1 MRNHRYLQYTVYGL
15 VLLFLGVG
23 VIEPLRLLFVQSLQT
38 SGVEGFTL
46 HNIRA
51 FFAQPRLI
59 NALTNSLLVS
69 TIVAGINIVL
79 ATGIAY
85 GIEKLHI
92 PGRKLIKTI
101 SIFPLYVPSLF
112 PALGLIYLLG
122 NQGIISAQIPGFEL
136 YGFTG
141 VIIGCVV
148 FTIPHGV
155 LMLSTAMQ
163 NVDNT
168 LYRVADTL
176 GASEFKKFWSITI
189 PNIKYALFNTFIVI
203 FILSLTDFGV
213 PKILGGQVSL
223 LATEIYKEVIGQQNF
238 GMGAALS
245 LLLFIPV
252 IIAAGIDVYIRFK
265 QKDMKSMQNSGLQY
279 RFGLKQRLFFG
290 AGSWIVA
297 LGLVGIL
304 GMVVYGSFI
313 NFWPYDL
320 TLTWANYD
328 FEAIGF
334 EWRGYFNSLKLAI
347 SVGILGTI
355 LAFVSSYLVMR
366 SSLQS
371 GLKNTLSLVA
381 LLPIAIPGTVLGL
394 AYLFMINA
402 WPDLFNHFRGNMA
415 FLTLN
420 TTIHLFSVVFL
431 TFSIHFHQMPKQ
443 YEQVGEST
451 GVSPLQTIRRV
462 IIPLSIPTGLEVFF
476 FLAINAMTTI
486 SAVIFL
492 YSPETILASIS
503 ILHMEESGA
512 IASAA
517 AMGTIIFL
525 TCLVFRGIHLLIQ
538 STLHEK

>member
-1 MRNHRYLQYTVYGL
+1 MSNHRILQYGIYGL
-15 VLLFLGVG
+15 VLLILGIG
-23 VIEPLRLLFVQSLQT
+23 VVEPLRLLFVQSLHT

-46 HNIRA
+46 HNVRA
-51 FFAQPRLI
+51 FFAQPRLM

-69 TIVAGINIVL
+69 AIVAVINIVL

-122 NQGIISAQIPGFEL
+122 NQGIVSAHIPGFEL

-141 VIIGCVV
+141 VIIGCIV

-176 GASEFKKFWSITI
+176 GASEWKKFFSITI

-252 IIAAGIDVYIRFK
+252 IIAAGIDIYIRFK
-265 QKDMKSMQNSGLQY
+265 QKDLKPMQSSSLHY

-290 AGSWIVA
+290 FGSWVVA
-297 LGLVGIL
+297 LGLVSIL
-304 GMVVYGSFI
+304 GIVVYGSFI

-320 TLTWANYD
+320 TLTWSNYD
-328 FEAIGF
+328 FEALGF
-334 EWRGYFNSLKLAI
+334 EWRGYFNSLKLAL
-347 SVGILGTI
+347 SVGVLGTV
-355 LAFVSSYLVMR
+355 LAFISSYLVMR

-371 GLKNTLSLVA
+371 GLKNTLSLIA

-402 WPDLFNHFRGNMA
+402 WPEVFNHFRGNMA

-443 YEQVGEST
+443 YEQVGESI
-451 GVSPLQTIRRV
+451 GVSQMQTIRRV

-512 IASAA
+512 LASAA

-525 TCLVFRGIHLLIQ
+525 TCLVLRGIHLLIQ
-538 STLHEK
+538 SFIHEK